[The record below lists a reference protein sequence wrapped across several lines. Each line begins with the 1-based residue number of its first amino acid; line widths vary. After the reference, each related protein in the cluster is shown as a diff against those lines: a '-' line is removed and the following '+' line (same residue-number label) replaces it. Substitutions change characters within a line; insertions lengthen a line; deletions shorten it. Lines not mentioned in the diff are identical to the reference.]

1 MKNGAHEAAHLCRS
15 KDMTCFRRIVLVAV
29 LLATTRAELL
39 AQQRSGLMI
48 GLSVGGG
55 ATDVSGT
62 SANPNTNV
70 ALVEGSH
77 ASGALGFYI
86 GGHVNRRMALM
97 FDAAYAESTSDSVG
111 DGELRVGLRR
121 LLFRAAS
128 SAQKV
133 YSFSGAVQFWPSS
146 RIWLR
151 GGLGTGYLDRSVETE
166 DVTISIESGAGLA
179 ALGGA
184 GVDVWR
190 RNHFT
195 MDVQFH
201 FTTIGLEGIRINT
214 PNIQVGFTWYGDGQ

>member
-1 MKNGAHEAAHLCRS
+1 
-15 KDMTCFRRIVLVAV
+15 MTCLRLIVLVAA

-86 GGHVNRRMALM
+86 GGHVNPRLALM
-97 FDAAYAESTSDSVG
+97 FDAAYGEGTSDSGV

-121 LLFRAAS
+121 LLFRSAS
-128 SAQKV
+128 SAQDV
-133 YSFSGAVQFWPSS
+133 YVFSGAVQYWPSS
-146 RIWLR
+146 RIWLK
-151 GGLGTGYLDRSVETE
+151 GGLGAGYLDRSVETE
-166 DVTISIESGAGLA
+166 DLTISIESGAGFA

-184 GVDVWR
+184 GVDVWK

-195 MDVQFH
+195 MDVQFR

-214 PNIQVGFTWYGDGQ
+214 PTAQVGFTWHGERQ